1 MSTETAVTPATDSAF
16 RHELAEFINH
26 SVVMTE
32 YVKELYE
39 TIVRQQ
45 AAINT
50 LLTVCSTLQEQNATR
65 AKENA
70 AIVTMIAG
78 LAVIKGPR
86 A

>member
-1 MSTETAVTPATDSAF
+1 MPTEPFTAPASDAAF
-16 RHELAEFINH
+16 RRELAAFIDH
-26 SVVMTE
+26 SVEMTE

-39 TIVRQQ
+39 TILQQ
-45 AAINT
+45 QTAINT
-50 LLTVCSTLQEQNATR
+50 LLTVCSTLQEQNAAR

-78 LAVIKGPR
+78 LAATKGSR